1 MDYSTNMRCACF
13 FSFISTLPQN
23 MRNCNAIEP
32 ISNYRMQ
39 VKCRHYDLLRHR
51 VKQMT
56 HVANAPAVETY
67 WRNISSRDDIR
78 LTLFEGRLRG
88 CTGSLECTVGSVE
101 QSGGLEQCRQSSTYS
116 FYSVMVKHQWS
127 LHQVKSGPA
136 SQLLILPRT
145 RVWNF
150 PTMILVR
157 CCPRSTDKN
166 APTSSSFPSSFYY
179 NPPHSPRPQ
188 MLRPPCL
195 P

>member
-1 MDYSTNMRCACF
+1 MLQMHQQWKLIGGISVQGN
-13 FSFISTLPQN
+13 FI
-23 MRNCNAIEP
+23 RRKIERVHGEP
-32 ISNYRMQ
+32 RVHSR
-39 VKCRHYDLLRHR
+39 VRHR
-51 VKQMT
+51 
-56 HVANAPAVETY
+56 AD
-67 WRNISSRDDIR
+67 W
-78 LTLFEGRLRG
+78 
-88 CTGSLECTVGSVE
+88 
-101 QSGGLEQCRQSSTYS
+101 GLEQCRQSSTYS

-127 LHQVKSGPA
+127 LHQVKSGSA